1 MSLAAVSGQVVEFPR
16 LALLRDELPL
26 GITNSAVALVLP
38 DQRLV
43 ALNGFSG
50 EDRAKT
56 RAFEGFDFLSVEFRR
71 VFGSGDFERGRHDV
85 HQLSRLMH
93 QPPASFLAGF
103 PHARRPVRNEGRADA
118 AFVRPVFVFAVR
130 SVAHLGPAASVS
142 DVGIRPAGHHAES
155 TAHGPAVAG
164 LLRSAVVLQVIPAHW
179 RERRL
184 VATRDEVRS
193 APVAFRATAVV
204 LEIKNQRVL
213 ELPLCLQLSNDAPDA
228 LVHAVELRR
237 VNLHATALERLVL
250 HVVPLVGRRRRGPP
264 VVEQAELLQLRPAR
278 RAHWFVAPVVAAL
291 VFRDVRILRV
301 QRPVRSGERGVEEE
315 RLRPL
320 LTPVLTDELH
330 RLVCDGIGVVKLL
343 GLIPRVIRDRD
354 DGVVAHERTRI
365 EVTARAVNRPVE
377 TIKSALQ
384 RPVVCVRERLRRLA
398 RRHVPLAH
406 RVVAIP
412 RRLQRFG
419 DGDTTPIQV
428 PAIAVGSAI
437 IHHVPDARLMRMQP
451 REQRRARGTASRRVV
466 ELGEAHA
473 APGERI
479 QIRRRNLAAVTADV
493 REPHVVR
500 ENDDDVGPGYFSG
513 VHERRKTQKPR
524 KETAQKF
531 HGDAIRMVA

>member
-1 MSLAAVSGQVVEFPR
+1 M
-16 LALLRDELPL
+16 
-26 GITNSAVALVLP
+26 
-38 DQRLV
+38 
-43 ALNGFSG
+43 
-50 EDRAKT
+50 
-56 RAFEGFDFLSVEFRR
+56 
-71 VFGSGDFERGRHDV
+71 
-85 HQLSRLMH
+85 
-93 QPPASFLAGF
+93 
-103 PHARRPVRNEGRADA
+103 
-118 AFVRPVFVFAVR
+118 FVFAER
-130 SVAHLGPAASVS
+130 SVTHLSPAASVS
-142 DVGIRPAGHHAES
+142 NVGIRPARHHAES
-155 TAHGPAVAG
+155 TAHWPAVAG

-179 RERRL
+179 RQRRL

-213 ELPLCLQLSNDAPDA
+213 ELPLRLQLSNDASDA
-228 LVHAVELRR
+228 LVHAVQLRGID
-237 VNLHATALERLVL
+237 LHAAALERLVL
-250 HVVPLVGRRRRGPP
+250 RVVPLVGRRRRGPP
-264 VVEQAELLQLRPAR
+264 VVEQAQLLQLHSPR
-278 RAHWFVAPVVAAL
+278 RAHWFVAPVVATI

-412 RRLQRFG
+412 RRPQRFG